1 MSTLTTPFKSIFG
14 SPCRCNK
21 AKQTK
26 INKGHIDREKRN
38 LASFADT
45 ILYVENPMES
55 TEKLLKLIKEFSKVV
70 EHRFK

>member
-1 MSTLTTPFKSIFG
+1 MEALAGAI
-14 SPCRCNK
+14 RQNK
-21 AKQTK
+21 QK
-26 INKGHIDREKRN
+26 NKGHIDREKRN

-45 ILYVENPMES
+45 ILYVENPTES